1 MRVVRIQW
9 LFTLL
14 ALLLAVPVLGVFS
27 AWLNA
32 GQGSLDVLRHLFD
45 TVMGEQART
54 SALLAMGVALG
65 TAVVG
70 GLAAA
75 AIAMLEFPGRT
86 WLSWALLLPLAMPAY
101 VLAYV
106 ATDTLQFS
114 GPVQTLWRT
123 WQGNSAPRL
132 PDVRSLWGAVV
143 LMVLCLYPYVYF
155 LTRAALAGQGVR
167 LLEAA
172 RLLGAGWRRQW
183 LEVALPVARPALMA
197 GVALVLME
205 TLADYGVGAYF
216 GLNTFTTGIYRAWLS
231 MDDRQA
237 AAQLASLL
245 LLVVGAVMA
254 LEHRAR
260 GHLRLSSTR
269 AGAAQAGS
277 ARTHLSGWRG
287 LGVAALCSLP
297 VGLGFVL
304 PVVRLLQL
312 MWSEHVHGDFG
323 LPWQSFLQWTWHSL
337 SLAAGSAA
345 LAVALALGLA
355 HTVRWH
361 AGWHT
366 RLATGAIGLG
376 YAVPGAVMAVGLLMP
391 VGALQSWWPDEALGP
406 AWRAWSPSAI
416 ATGTVV
422 GLVYAYLARFSSVA
436 LQSVQAGYE
445 QISPS
450 LDESARLLGR
460 STAAIWWQV
469 HRPLLMRPALVAAL
483 LVFVDVMK
491 ELPATL
497 VLRPFNTDTLAV
509 VAYQLARDERLGE
522 AALPCLAIVLVG
534 LIPVIGL
541 SSRVNASR

>member
-1 MRVVRIQW
+1 MRVVRIQ
-9 LFTLL
+9 LIFTLL

-27 AWLNA
+27 SWMNA
-32 GQGSLDVLRHLFD
+32 SQSSLDVLRHLFE

-54 SALLAMGVALG
+54 SAWLAIGVALG

-75 AIAMLEFPGRT
+75 AIALLEFPGRA

-114 GPVQTLWRT
+114 GPVQTWWRG
-123 WQGNSAPRL
+123 WQGDAAPRL

-143 LMVLCLYPYVYF
+143 LMVLCLYPYVYL

-183 LEVALPVARPALMA
+183 LGVALPVARPALMA

-245 LLVVGAVMA
+245 LVVVAAVMA

-260 GHLRLSSTR
+260 GQLRLSSSR
-269 AGAAQAGS
+269 ASATQAGS
-277 ARTHLSGWRG
+277 ARTQVGGWRG

-297 VGLGFVL
+297 VWLGFVL

-312 MWSEHVHGDFG
+312 MWAEHVHGDFG
-323 LPWQSFLQWTWHSL
+323 LPWQPFLQWAWHSL

-345 LAVALALGLA
+345 LAVGLVTCGALACRLAHAAGYASHRPGLCRARCRDGRGPAGAGGGLA
-355 HTVRWH
+355 
-361 AGWHT
+361 
-366 RLATGAIGLG
+366 
-376 YAVPGAVMAVGLLMP
+376 
-391 VGALQSWWPDEALGP
+391 S
-406 AWRAWSPSAI
+406 
-416 ATGTVV
+416 
-422 GLVYAYLARFSSVA
+422 
-436 LQSVQAGYE
+436 
-445 QISPS
+445 
-450 LDESARLLGR
+450 
-460 STAAIWWQV
+460 
-469 HRPLLMRPALVAAL
+469 
-483 LVFVDVMK
+483 
-491 ELPATL
+491 
-497 VLRPFNTDTLAV
+497 V
-509 VAYQLARDERLGE
+509 VAYRGPGAGLARLVTQRDCHGHGGGAGVRLPGE
-522 AALPCLAIVLVG
+522 VFLGGAAIGASG
-534 LIPVIGL
+534 L
-541 SSRVNASR
+541 

>member
-1 MRVVRIQW
+1 MRVVRIQS

-14 ALLLAVPVLGVFS
+14 ALLLAVPVLGVGS
-27 AWLNA
+27 SWLTG
-32 GQGSLDVLRHLFD
+32 GQGSLDVLGHLFH

-54 SALLAMGVALG
+54 SALLALGVALG
-65 TAVVG
+65 AALVG
-70 GLAAA
+70 GLTAA
-75 AIAMLEFPGRT
+75 AIALLEFPGRT
-86 WLSWALLLPLAMPAY
+86 LLSWALLLPLAMPAY

-106 ATDTLQFS
+106 ATDALQFS
-114 GPVQTLWRT
+114 GPVQTWWRA
-123 WQGNSAPRL
+123 WQGEAAPRL
-132 PDVRSLWGAVV
+132 PDVRSLWGAVL
-143 LMVLCLYPYVYF
+143 LMVLCLYPYVYL
-155 LTRAALAGQGVR
+155 LTRAALANQGVR

-183 LEVALPVARPALMA
+183 LGVALPVARPALMA

-245 LLVVGAVMA
+245 LLVVAALMA
-254 LEHRAR
+254 LERRAQGR
-260 GHLRLSSTR
+260 LRLSSNR
-269 AGAAQAGS
+269 AGATQAAS
-277 ARTHLSGWRG
+277 ARAALSPWAGV
-287 LGVAALCSLP
+287 GVALLCSLP
-297 VGLGFVL
+297 VWLGFVL
-304 PVVRLLQL
+304 PVLRLLQL
-312 MWSEHVHGDFG
+312 MWAEHVHGDFG
-323 LPWQSFLQWTWHSL
+323 LPWQAFAQWAWHSL

-355 HTVRWH
+355 HAARWH
-361 AGWHT
+361 ESWHT
-366 RLATGAIGLG
+366 RLASRAIGLG
-376 YAVPGAVMAVGLLMP
+376 YAVPGAVMAVGLLVP
-391 VGALQSWWPDEALGP
+391 VGALQAWWPEQALGP
-406 AWRAWSPSAI
+406 AWRAWSPSAVV
-416 ATGTVV
+416 TGTVV

-436 LQSVQAGYE
+436 LQSVQAGYA

-460 STAAIWWQV
+460 SPAAIWWQV
-469 HRPLLMRPALVAAL
+469 HRPLLTRPALVAAL

-522 AALPCLAIVLVG
+522 AALPSLAIVLVG

-541 SSRVNASR
+541 SSRVNAAR